1 MAIFRE
7 VWSQAIQENLYKGLE
22 AVRMV
27 ATDEPS
33 DFVNSTTVHIPNAGS
48 VPGTV
53 RGDVVLPLTVNE
65 RTDLDLDYDLLKF
78 RMKPQNIEWALKY
91 QLSYDKIQSISKDLM
106 GTLSQ
111 DLGKYMMSQWY
122 FKASASLVPTT
133 GTSTTTNWLGGSAAS
148 DLKHIT
154 GADVRKA
161 ASIMDG
167 QNIPNN
173 DRYLI
178 LDYAMFWQLLGDL
191 NYNDARLPVVDGL
204 GTTIPNIYGFTV
216 IQMPYVA
223 SVNTSDVIKVP
234 AAADG
239 SFTFASTDR
248 PIGLAIQKSCASI
261 ATSPVTAFVN
271 DNDPTYYGTIL
282 SAAVY
287 GGGKYRRLDGK
298 GIVAIRATS

>member
-22 AVRMV
+22 AIRTV

-33 DFVNSTTVHIPNAGS
+33 DFINSTKVHVPNAGS

-53 RGDVVLPLTVNE
+53 RGDVTLPLVVTE
-65 RTDLDLDYDLLKF
+65 RTDLDLDYDLHKF
-78 RMKPQNIEWALKY
+78 RVKPQNVEWALRY
-91 QLSYDKIQSISKDLM
+91 QLSYDKIQSITKDQM
-106 GTLSQ
+106 GTLAS
-111 DLGKYMMSQWY
+111 DMAKYMMSQWY
-122 FKASASLVPTT
+122 YKAAASLVATT
-133 GTSTTTNWLGGSAAS
+133 GTPTTTNWLGGSAS
-148 DLKHIT
+148 GSLKHLT
-154 GADVRKA
+154 GADVRNA
-161 ASIMDG
+161 AKILDG
-167 QNIPNN
+167 QLIPDN
-173 DRYLI
+173 DRYLL
-178 LDYAMFWQLLGDL
+178 LDYEMFWQLLGDL
-191 NYNDARLPVVDGL
+191 AYDGDRLEVVPGL
-204 GTTIPNIYGFTV
+204 GRTIPSIYGFTV
-216 IQMPYVA
+216 IQMPFVA
-223 SVNTSDVIKVP
+223 AVNTSDVIKTP

-287 GGGKYRRLDGK
+287 GGGKYRRYDGK
-298 GIVAIRATS
+298 GIVAIRATA